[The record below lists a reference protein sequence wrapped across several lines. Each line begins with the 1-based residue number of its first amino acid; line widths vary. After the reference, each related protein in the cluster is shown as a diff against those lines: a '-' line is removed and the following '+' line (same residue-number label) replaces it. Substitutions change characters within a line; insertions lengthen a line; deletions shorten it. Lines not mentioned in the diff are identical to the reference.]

1 MLLRNIKGY
10 MTSKSGDELLLTGDY
25 TITNKKLNSRIKV
38 IDEVGKVFWVPEE
51 FLHKSHYEKPIIT
64 LQSKESEQRESSKTS
79 LNNIVEMFHVVKR
92 GETLQSIANL
102 YNVEPSTLVAL
113 NGAKGINIGST
124 ILIRKEV

>member
-38 IDEVGKVFWVPEE
+38 MDELGKVFWVPEE

-64 LQSKESEQRESSKTS
+64 PHSKDSEQGESSKTS

-113 NGAKGINIGST
+113 NGAKGISIGST

>member
-1 MLLRNIKGY
+1 MLLHNIKGY
-10 MTSKSGDELLLTGDY
+10 MTSKSGDEVLLTGEY

-38 IDEVGKVFWVPEE
+38 MDEAGKVFWVPEE
-51 FLHKSHYEKPIIT
+51 FLHKSNYEKPIIT
-64 LQSKESEQRESSKTS
+64 LQSIESEQKESSNTS
-79 LNNIVEMFHVVKR
+79 PNSTLELYHVVKR

-113 NGAKGINIGST
+113 NGAKGVSIGST